1 MTPVSDCGG
10 LHLEDVLPVAD
21 AAELIGTSRWTIN
34 RRVSSGHLRAVN
46 CGSVRLVV
54 KADVLAMGGRYT
66 PTADEIPV
74 ASPTLDGDPLVTLSS
89 DTEEAA

>member
-1 MTPVSDCGG
+1 MATVSDCGG
-10 LHLEDVLPVAD
+10 MHIDDVLPVAD

-54 KADVLAMGGRYT
+54 KADVLAMGTRLAIT
-66 PTADEIPV
+66 
-74 ASPTLDGDPLVTLSS
+74 SPTLDGAPIVTLSS
-89 DTEEAA
+89 DAEEAA